1 MIFVEFYGFPM
12 WNMKA
17 KILIRQATDK
27 YLSSTN
33 TCLIL
38 YPGLWDPEE
47 ILESQGWSQCHMQA
61 EVVEKQEL

>member
-47 ILESQGWSQCHMQA
+47 ILEMSHCKDFMI
-61 EVVEKQEL
+61 